1 MSTLTTASLSLEAGV
16 AHLEKLLRQGSASI
30 PASLS
35 RKLTAAQSPD
45 TLQAIFPGGSLY
57 EEWKYTPLSI
67 LRTPWT
73 LGQSVYSEL
82 SQTALPLPL
91 SFEMPSLQAIEASPA
106 LESLPLPAS
115 PWEKLILS
123 GATTYAAATLDQA
136 GLYGFSV
143 SQPEPCRVAPTLCT
157 LYVPAGVEAEML
169 LHTAIHPEGLLLLQ
183 LHVALEAGAR
193 LVLYHAAPEGIQGNL
208 LLLLS
213 ASVGK
218 EASLSIFSLPG
229 RYRWI
234 RTESRIA
241 LNGAGSESLLYGAHT
256 AHENEVCD
264 TAIRVSHLAPHTH
277 SNQLFRSVAFKGG
290 RRIFLGRIHVAREGQ
305 KTNAY
310 QSHKALL
317 WESGAEVY
325 SRPQLEIFA
334 DDVRCTH
341 GVTTGFLQGDMLFY
355 LLARG
360 LPESVARTLI
370 AEGFLMEALEAIPG
384 ESLRDY
390 ARTQLGLS
398 P

>member
-1 MSTLTTASLSLEAGV
+1 MSTLTTASLSLEAGA
-16 AHLEKLLRQGSASI
+16 AHLEKLLRQSSPPI
-30 PASLS
+30 PASVS
-35 RKLTAAQSPD
+35 RKLAAAQSPD
-45 TLQAIFPGGSLY
+45 TLQALFPGGSLY

-67 LRTPWT
+67 LRTSWT
-73 LGQSVYSEL
+73 LNQSVYSEL
-82 SQTALPLPL
+82 PQVAFSSHL
-91 SFEMPSLQAIEASPA
+91 SFKTPSLQAIETSPA

-115 PWEKLILS
+115 PWETLILR
-123 GATTYAAATLDQA
+123 GATTYAAATLEQA
-136 GLYGFSV
+136 GPYGFSI
-143 SQPEPCRVAPTLCT
+143 SQPESYGVAPAFYT
-157 LYVPAGVEAEML
+157 LYVPAGVQAEML

-183 LHVALEAGAR
+183 LHVALEAGTR
-193 LVLYHAAPEGIQGNL
+193 LILYHAASEGIQGSL

-218 EASLSIFSLPG
+218 EAGLSFFSLPG

-241 LNGAGSESLLYGAHT
+241 LNGVGAESLLYGAHT
-256 AHENEVCD
+256 ARENEVCD
-264 TAIRVSHLAPHTH
+264 TAIRVSHLASHTH

-355 LLARG
+355 LRARG
-360 LPESVARTLI
+360 LPESIARTLI
-370 AEGFLMEALEAIPG
+370 AEGFLMEALETIPS
-384 ESLRDY
+384 ESLREH

>member
-1 MSTLTTASLSLEAGV
+1 MNTLTTASLSLEAGA
-16 AHLEKLLRQGSASI
+16 AHLEKLLRQGSTPL
-30 PASLS
+30 PASVS
-35 RKLTAAQSPD
+35 RRLAAAQSPD
-45 TLQAIFPGGSLY
+45 TLQALFPGGSLY

-67 LRTPWT
+67 LRTPWG
-73 LGQSVYSEL
+73 LDRAVYSEL
-82 SQTALPLPL
+82 PRSGIFSRL
-91 SFEMPSLQAIEASPA
+91 SFKMPSSQAIEASPA

-123 GATTYAAATLDQA
+123 GATTYAAATLERPD
-136 GLYGFSV
+136 LYGFSI
-143 SQPEPCRVAPTLCT
+143 SQPEPYRVAPTFYT
-157 LYVPAGVEAEML
+157 LYVPAGVQAEVL
-169 LHTAIHPEGLLLLQ
+169 LHTAIHSEGLLLLQ

-193 LVLYHAAPEGIQGNL
+193 LILYHAAPEGIQGSL

-213 ASVGK
+213 ASTGK
-218 EASLSIFSLPG
+218 EASLSFFSLPG

-234 RTESRIA
+234 RTESRIS
-241 LNGAGSESLLYGAHT
+241 LNGAGAEGLLYGAHT
-256 AHENEVCD
+256 ARENEVCD

-355 LLARG
+355 LRARG
-360 LPESVARTLI
+360 LPEIIARTLI
-370 AEGFLMEALEAIPG
+370 AEGFLMEALEAIPS
-384 ESLRDY
+384 ESLRDH
-390 ARTQLGLS
+390 ARTQLGLNL
-398 P
+398 

>member
-1 MSTLTTASLSLEAGV
+1 MSTLTTASLSLEAGA
-16 AHLEKLLRQGSASI
+16 AHLEKLLRQSSGPV

-35 RKLTAAQSPD
+35 RKLAAAQSPE
-45 TLQAIFPGGSLY
+45 TLQALFPGGSLY

-73 LGQSVYSEL
+73 LDQSVYSEL
-82 SQTALPLPL
+82 PRAGIFSHL
-91 SFEMPSLQAIEASPA
+91 SFKMPSLQTIEASPA

-123 GATTYAAATLDQA
+123 GATTYAAAALQP
-136 GLYGFSV
+136 GPYGFSI
-143 SQPEPCRVAPTLCT
+143 SQPEPYRVAPTLYT
-157 LYVPAGVEAEML
+157 LYVPAGVQAEVL

-193 LVLYHAAPEGIQGNL
+193 LVLYHAAPEEIQGNL
-208 LLLLS
+208 LFLLS
-213 ASVGK
+213 ASVDRD
-218 EASLSIFSLPG
+218 ASLSFFSLPA

-234 RTESRIA
+234 RTESRID
-241 LNGAGSESLLYGAHT
+241 LTGVGAEGLLYGAHT
-256 AHENEVCD
+256 AHENEICD

-277 SNQLFRSVAFKGG
+277 SNQLFRSIAFRGG
-290 RRIFLGRIHVAREGQ
+290 RRIFLGRIYVAREGQ

-317 WESGAEVY
+317 WEPGAEVY

-355 LLARG
+355 LRARG
-360 LPESVARTLI
+360 LPEAIARALI
-370 AEGFLMEALEAIPG
+370 AEGFLMEALETIPS
-384 ESLRDY
+384 ESLRSY
-390 ARTQLGLS
+390 ARTQLGLN